1 LGRGVE
7 PPPAAD
13 LTQFH
18 ATGPPGVAVLL
29 LQRAQGFLHL
39 FLRALHGG
47 GQCRCRQRF
56 GDHHQHRFHRTQE
69 PFVLGA
75 GRTGLAHCPSSSAC
89 PAVVSVSVS
98 VLSVPVSVLSVPVSV
113 LSVPVSV
120 LSVPVSI
127 LSLSVSVVPCPV
139 PAAGASS
146 SKSSEMVTSPLPPP
160 VQCTVRSPSGP
171 ARSKPPAPRRYS
183 SSRARNR
190 APTIVVVSA
199 SSVSARKE
207 ACRSRRSRSV
217 ICAACSATLTTGA
230 CRWCRATP
238 AGTGRGAGAAAACG
252 CGPSRTL
259 CI

>member
-98 VLSVPVSVLSVPVSV
+98 VLSVPVSVLSVPVS
-113 LSVPVSV
+113 
-120 LSVPVSI
+120 I

-146 SKSSEMVTSPLPPP
+146 SKSSEMVTSPLSSP

-171 ARSKPPAPRRYS
+171 AWSKPTAPCRYS

-190 APTIVVVSA
+190 AT
-199 SSVSARKE
+199 
-207 ACRSRRSRSV
+207 
-217 ICAACSATLTTGA
+217 
-230 CRWCRATP
+230 
-238 AGTGRGAGAAAACG
+238 
-252 CGPSRTL
+252 
-259 CI
+259 